1 MVLCRKRL
9 FGTPP
14 AQQPL
19 VMGLPFLKSP
29 GKRRDQVVAIDLGA
43 RTTKAVHIQ
52 RRGDKMSLV
61 NYALIDAPSPD
72 QSLSVEL
79 LGNHIKDAA
88 KALGPNPRNRQVSL
102 AISVG
107 DSLFRHVELPLMPV
121 NDMRQMLKFNSK
133 NYLQQDLPDYVF
145 DCCYI
150 LQKKDPKA
158 NDPARKDAPK
168 VGQPKQKVALGGAKR
183 QIIDEFQNAIKL
195 AGLIPDQIV
204 PAFVG
209 PVNSFEMAEPEVFC
223 KEVVAIV
230 EIGFKNST
238 IVILD
243 GGELMLSRVVAIG
256 GDKLTG
262 ALAEGINVT
271 YVEAENI
278 KVGMPAEV
286 QPHLESALHPL
297 GRELRASIDFFE
309 NQNDRT
315 VGSVYLSGGSARS
328 EFVVQT
334 LQNELMVPC
343 KSWNPSGFMHL
354 ALEPEKMGEIE
365 QVAPQLSVVIGAA
378 LSGL

>member
-1 MVLCRKRL
+1 MGLCHK
-9 FGTPP
+9 GTLGTSP
-14 AQQPL
+14 AEQPL
-19 VMGLPFLKSP
+19 VMGLPFVSSKA
-29 GKRRDQVVAIDLGA
+29 KRRDQVIAVDLGA
-43 RTTKAVHIQ
+43 RTTKAVHLQ
-52 RRGDKMSLV
+52 RRGEKISLV
-61 NYALIDAPSPD
+61 NYVLIDAPSPD

-79 LGNHIKDAA
+79 LGNHIKDTA
-88 KALGPNPRNRQVSL
+88 KALGTTRNRQISL
-102 AISVG
+102 AIGVN
-107 DSLFRHVELPLMPV
+107 DSLFRHVELPMMPV
-121 NDMRQMLKFNSK
+121 ADMRQMLKFNSK
-133 NYLQQDLPDYVF
+133 SYLQQDLPDYVF

-150 LQKKDPKA
+150 LQRKQDAKA
-158 NDPARKDAPK
+158 NDPSRKDAPK
-168 VGQPKQKVALGGAKR
+168 VGPQKQKVALGGAKR
-183 QIIDEFQNAIKL
+183 QIIEEFQNAIKL
-195 AGLIPDQIV
+195 AGLLPDQIV

-209 PVNSFEMAEPEVFC
+209 PVNAFEMAEPEPFC
-223 KEVVAIV
+223 KEVVALV

-286 QPHLESALHPL
+286 QPHLEAALHPL
-297 GRELRASIDFFE
+297 GRELRASLDFFE

-315 VGSVYLSGGSARS
+315 VGSVFISGGSARS

-343 KSWNPSGFMHL
+343 KSWNPAGFMEM
-354 ALEPEKMGEIE
+354 ALGPEKLGEIE
-365 QVAPQLSVVIGAA
+365 QVAPQLSVAIGAGLSA
-378 LSGL
+378 L